1 MSMNRNLAVL
11 ALMLF
16 FAARPGVGG
25 VEDILGKWVA
35 KAQTPHGP
43 LEMEFELKM
52 EGNQLLGSAA
62 AFQGSF
68 PLSGLKFED
77 PNLSLEMNFAGTNFK
92 LTGLLKEGRF
102 SGKWEQVGTEVQGT
116 WTAERK
122 GPTAT
127 TAAAGGISGVWSSVA
142 VTSQGELLL
151 SLDLKQDGE
160 KLTGTV
166 SSELGS
172 LPIQAATFKDD
183 TLQFDIDMNGTIYR
197 TSAVLK
203 DDKFSGRWVN
213 VGTNDGGPWSATRKA
228 AAPSVAPAAPSVAAF
243 GSPPLQGSWNAVA
256 VTPDGTR
263 PFQLVLKQ
271 SGDIISGNIVT
282 PEGNIPVK
290 KAAFANNVLTLEI
303 EYGGGSY
310 RIEASLANG
319 KLAGKWSSASGAES
333 GAWSAER
340 TSP

>member
-1 MSMNRNLAVL
+1 MLTNRNLAIL

-16 FAARPGVGG
+16 FAATPGVGG

-43 LEMEFELKM
+43 LEMELELKM

-77 PNLSLEMNFAGTNFK
+77 PNLSLEMNLGGTNFR

-102 SGKWEQVGTEVQGT
+102 SGKWEQVGTEVHGT

-122 GPTAT
+122 VMAAT
-127 TAAAGGISGVWSSVA
+127 TVAAGGISGAWNSVA

-151 SLDLKQDGE
+151 ALDLKQDGE
-160 KLTGTV
+160 KITGTV

-172 LPIQAATFKDD
+172 LPIQAATFKGD
-183 TLQFDIDMNGTIYR
+183 TLQFDVDMNGTIYR

-228 AAPSVAPAAPSVAAF
+228 AAPSVAAF
-243 GSPPLQGSWNAVA
+243 GSLPLQGTWNAVA

-271 SGDIISGNIVT
+271 SGDMISGNIVT
-282 PEGNIPVK
+282 PDGNIPVK
-290 KAAFANNVLTLEI
+290 KAAFANNMLTLEI

>member
-1 MSMNRNLAVL
+1 MLMNRNLAIL

-35 KAQTPHGP
+35 KAQTPNGP

-68 PLSGLKFED
+68 PLNGLKFED
-77 PNLSLEMNFAGTNFK
+77 PNLSLEMNLGGMNFK

-122 GPTAT
+122 VT
-127 TAAAGGISGVWSSVA
+127 TAATPTAGGIAGAWSSVA
-142 VTSQGELLL
+142 VTSQGELLF

-160 KLTGTV
+160 TITGTV
-166 SSELGS
+166 SSELGA
-172 LPIQAATFKDD
+172 LPIQAATFKSD
-183 TLQFDIDMNGTIYR
+183 TLQFDIDLNGTIYR
-197 TSAVLK
+197 TNAVLK
-203 DDKFSGRWVN
+203 DDKLSGRWVH
-213 VGTNDGGPWSATRKA
+213 VGTNDGGAWSAIRKA
-228 AAPSVAPAAPSVAAF
+228 AAPSVQTASSV
-243 GSPPLQGSWNAVA
+243 PLQGTWNAVA
-256 VTPDGTR
+256 VTPEGTR
-263 PFQLVLKQ
+263 SFQVVLKQ
-271 SGDIISGNIVT
+271 SGDVISGNIVT
-282 PEGNIPVK
+282 PEGNIPIQ
-290 KAAFANNVLTLEI
+290 KATFANNALTLEI

-319 KLAGKWSSASGAES
+319 KLAGKWSSASGSET

-340 TSP
+340 NSP

>member
-122 GPTAT
+122 
-127 TAAAGGISGVWSSVA
+127 
-142 VTSQGELLL
+142 
-151 SLDLKQDGE
+151 
-160 KLTGTV
+160 
-166 SSELGS
+166 
-172 LPIQAATFKDD
+172 
-183 TLQFDIDMNGTIYR
+183 R
-197 TSAVLK
+197 TDSNH
-203 DDKFSGRWVN
+203 GRR
-213 VGTNDGGPWSATRKA
+213 GRH
-228 AAPSVAPAAPSVAAF
+228 
-243 GSPPLQGSWNAVA
+243 LRRLEQ
-256 VTPDGTR
+256 R
-263 PFQLVLKQ
+263 CRY
-271 SGDIISGNIVT
+271 
-282 PEGNIPVK
+282 IPGR
-290 KAAFANNVLTLEI
+290 AFALAR
-303 EYGGGSY
+303 S
-310 RIEASLANG
+310 EAG
-319 KLAGKWSSASGAES
+319 
-333 GAWSAER
+333 R
-340 TSP
+340 

>member
-1 MSMNRNLAVL
+1 MSMHRNPAIL

-35 KAQTPHGP
+35 KAQTPNGP

-68 PLSGLKFED
+68 PLNGLKFED
-77 PNLSLEMNFAGTNFK
+77 PNLSLEMNLGGMNFR

-102 SGKWEQVGTEVQGT
+102 SGKWEQVGTDVQGT

-122 GPTAT
+122 STAI
-127 TAAAGGISGVWSSVA
+127 TAGTAGSITGIWSSIA

-151 SLDLKQDGE
+151 TLDLKQDGE

-166 SSELGS
+166 SSELGA
-172 LPIQAATFKDD
+172 LPIQAATFKGE
-183 TLQFDIDMNGTIYR
+183 TLQFDLDLNGTIYR

-213 VGTNDGGPWSATRKA
+213 VGTNDGGAWSATRKT
-228 AAPSVAPAAPSVAAF
+228 AAPSAATA
-243 GSPPLQGSWNAVA
+243 GSLPLQGTWNAVA
-256 VTPDGTR
+256 VTPEGNR
-263 PFQLVLKQ
+263 PFQLVLNQ
-271 SGDIISGNIVT
+271 SGDVISGNIVT
-282 PEGNIPVK
+282 PEGNIPIK
-290 KAAFANNVLTLEI
+290 KAAFASSMLTLEV

-319 KLAGKWSSASGAES
+319 KLAGKWSSASGSES

-340 TSP
+340 KSP

>member
-1 MSMNRNLAVL
+1 MLKNRNLAVL

-16 FAARPGVGG
+16 FAARQGVGG

-35 KAQTPHGP
+35 KAQTPNGP

-52 EGNQLLGSAA
+52 EGNQLMGSAA

-68 PLSGLKFED
+68 PLNGLKFED
-77 PNLSLEMNFAGTNFK
+77 PNLSLEMNLGGMNFR

-122 GPTAT
+122 AAAAATAT
-127 TAAAGGISGVWSSVA
+127 AGGITGAWSSVA

-151 SLDLKQDGE
+151 ALDLKQDGE
-160 KLTGTV
+160 KITGTV

-172 LPIQAATFKDD
+172 LPIQNATFKGD
-183 TLQFDIDMNGTIYR
+183 TLQFDIDLNGTVYR
-197 TSAVLK
+197 TNAAFK

-213 VGTNDGGPWSATRKA
+213 VGTNDGGAWSATRK
-228 AAPSVAPAAPSVAAF
+228 VAPPPSATAA
-243 GSPPLQGSWNAVA
+243 GSFPLEGTWNAVA
-256 VTPDGTR
+256 ETPDGPR

-271 SGDIISGNIVT
+271 SGTGISATIVT
-282 PEGNIPVK
+282 PEGNIPIP
-290 KAAFANNVLTLEI
+290 KAAFANNLLTLEV
-303 EYGGGSY
+303 EFGGGSY

-319 KLAGKWSSASGAES
+319 KLAGKWSSASGSES

-340 TSP
+340 KSP